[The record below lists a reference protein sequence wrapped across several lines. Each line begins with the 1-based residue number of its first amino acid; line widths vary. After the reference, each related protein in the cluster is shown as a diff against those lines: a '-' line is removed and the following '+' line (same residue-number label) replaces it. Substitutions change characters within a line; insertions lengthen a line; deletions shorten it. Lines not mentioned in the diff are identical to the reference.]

1 MPLHL
6 HKLSRVEA
14 LAIRQVGLCPA
25 TFSLLPSLCIPYLTA
40 VVEGVETFERFRSE
54 GECYGVCNWMRI
66 YPRVYRI
73 VSFGSFRRT
82 LSLGQTVTTSQCKV
96 HMPTARAVFH
106 HDIPT
111 SLLLSRSIHL
121 ITSSLLGSFP
131 PLPIICTQLYIALHH
146 DLD

>member
-82 LSLGQTVTTSQCKV
+82 LSLGQTVTTSQCTYANCESCVPSRHSNLFALVQKHPSHIIV
-96 HMPTARAVFH
+96 SSRQLSTSANHMHSA
-106 HDIPT
+106 
-111 SLLLSRSIHL
+111 LYRS
-121 ITSSLLGSFP
+121 SP
-131 PLPIICTQLYIALHH
+131 
-146 DLD
+146 